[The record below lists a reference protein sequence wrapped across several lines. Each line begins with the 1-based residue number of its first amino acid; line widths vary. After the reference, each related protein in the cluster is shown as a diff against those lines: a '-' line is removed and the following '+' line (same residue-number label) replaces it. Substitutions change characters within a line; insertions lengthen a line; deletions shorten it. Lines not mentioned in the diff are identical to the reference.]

1 MRVKFKEHNSPVF
14 DQVVLQRISR
24 QNDAASGPDGFEA
37 LSRGSVA
44 ILDAM
49 SLVANDQI
57 GARTRQCLTHLKKPG
72 EGGRS

>member
-1 MRVKFKEHNSPVF
+1 M
-14 DQVVLQRISR
+14 QRISR
-24 QNDAASGPDGFEA
+24 ENDAASGPDRFKA

-72 EGGRS
+72 IKGGGRDHKIGENTRKGYRDLG